1 MTTEILDGLGS
12 NLLENVAQCSA
23 VLERCRDCCSRP
35 YRRRISVNRFFYV
48 LIILTVCSLPCQ
60 ADEID
65 NIRVARA
72 MTEAINSRDL
82 AALDAFVSANVVRHS
97 AATPGLVVTNLS
109 EFRAFLET
117 DIAAIPDSVQ
127 KIDIIF
133 GSGDFVAIRAKY
145 IGTQTGPMGA
155 FPPSGNKLELTYI
168 GILRFEEGK
177 VAEIWVEWDNLD
189 ALTQLGHFPPPHD

>member
-1 MTTEILDGLGS
+1 M
-12 NLLENVAQCSA
+12 NHK
-23 VLERCRDCCSRP
+23 
-35 YRRRISVNRFFYV
+35 RRISMNRFVCVF
-48 LIILTVCSLPCQ
+48 IILTVCSLPCQ
-60 ADEID
+60 ADET
-65 NIRVARA
+65 NNLRVARA
-72 MTEAINSRDL
+72 MIEAINSRDL
-82 AALDAFVSANVVRHS
+82 AALDAFVSADVVRHS

-109 EFRAFLET
+109 EFRAFLKT
-117 DIAAIPDSVQ
+117 DIATIPDSVQ

-155 FPPSGNKLELTYI
+155 FPPSGKKLELTYI

-177 VAEIWVEWDNLD
+177 IAEIWVEWDNLD